1 MIRKPDRATNC
12 PQLPRVS
19 AGRTLPKRTI
29 HSGRLPPRQTNDNS
43 FGSGISNFPL
53 ATQDEIERARIRPA
67 ATLSNITHST
77 TTEQRCANCRGFRP
91 TPTMCELPG
100 FSPRCGDGRVAGVSA
115 ILTTL
120 SAGRAGSAE
129 RAERPAGTWHR
140 TAFRRGPSGPCR
152 LRLSRAMPRG
162 AGAGWT
168 FAAPFGRLTAPRAS
182 SPEAPASSRR
192 STPPS
197 ELQRFSGW
205 GLPPTRERSAVGR
218 VADVAHERSGCGDAD
233 RLLPRPHRHCHFP
246 ARQLSGIHVQGQD
259 LPEAS
264 LAPQLKGVH
273 RPETAGPRRVQRR
286 ENCAQRGGNQ
296 HDPQED
302 VSHS

>member
-168 FAAPFGRLTAPRAS
+168 FAAPLRPPHRTQGFIARGAGIEPAQHSTLRAAAVQRVGPAADQGAFGRRTGG
-182 SPEAPASSRR
+182 RR
-192 STPPS
+192 GS
-197 ELQRFSGW
+197 
-205 GLPPTRERSAVGR
+205 
-218 VADVAHERSGCGDAD
+218 
-233 RLLPRPHRHCHFP
+233 
-246 ARQLSGIHVQGQD
+246 
-259 LPEAS
+259 
-264 LAPQLKGVH
+264 
-273 RPETAGPRRVQRR
+273 
-286 ENCAQRGGNQ
+286 
-296 HDPQED
+296 
-302 VSHS
+302 